1 MASTYSPALRLEL
14 MATGDQSGTW
24 GDTTNTNLGTLLEQ
38 AITGYLSVAQGDVAN
53 LTLTTTDGAS
63 DQARN
68 AVVEITGALTAT
80 RNVVVQTAE
89 KLYTIKNSTTGGFS
103 IVAKTTAGTGISI
116 PPGASID
123 CYSDGTNVVAAANYW
138 NGQIGGA
145 VYLDAGATVGPAMDL
160 FRDSTSPAASDVMG
174 QVVFNGRDSAGN
186 KQEYASI
193 EATILDTTSTSE
205 DGTLDL
211 YATVA
216 GTRTKLMSVFG
227 TGVGIADGTVSLPGL
242 SFISD
247 PNTGMYRIGA
257 DNIGVAANGAK
268 VLDIA
273 TTGLAVTGTASV
285 SSTAAGILQTL
296 ISTDA
301 GASVGPTLDLY
312 RDSASPA
319 TNDSIGSIQFNG
331 RDSAGN
337 KQQYAEIA
345 SAILDATST
354 SEDGY
359 LAMAITAG
367 GTPQGQFYL
376 GLTAAAAADPNNV
389 GLPKGQ
395 LSFPATQNPSSNV
408 NTLDDFEEGQT
419 TPTITASSGTFTT
432 VSCTLNYTKI
442 GRAVTFTAT
451 ITITTAGTAAGF
463 IDMPVPFAAVGVGS
477 VSGVEG
483 AATAAAVNGLITN
496 GSSSMQIYKY
506 DGTTIIAS
514 GRTLYLSGLYMAAT

>member
-53 LTLTTTDGAS
+53 LTLTTTNGAS

-174 QVVFNGRDSAGN
+174 QVVFNGRDSAAN

-193 EATILDTTSTSE
+193 EAMIVDATSTSE
-205 DGTLDL
+205 DGQLDL
-211 YATVA
+211 YATKA
-216 GTRTKLMSVFG
+216 GTRTKFASMTATATAF
-227 TGVGIADGTVSLPGL
+227 TAAAAY
-242 SFISD
+242 SFD
-247 PNTGMYRIGA
+247 A
-257 DNIGVAANGAK
+257 
-268 VLDIA
+268 A
-273 TTGLAVTGTASV
+273 TTI
-285 SSTAAGILQTL
+285 SSTAAGTL
-296 ISTDA
+296 LTVTSTDA
-301 GASVGPTLDLY
+301 GAGAGPFLSLY

-319 TNDSIGSIQFNG
+319 ANDVLGALFFSG

-337 KQQYAEIA
+337 AQTYADMYVTI
-345 SAILDATST
+345 SDATST
-354 SEDGY
+354 SEDAY
-359 LAMAITAG
+359 LVFDVAKAGTATAIL
-367 GTPQGQFYL
+367 YL
-376 GLTAAAAADPNNV
+376 GLNAAAAAGDAV
-389 GLPKGQ
+389 GLPRGQ
-395 LSFPATQNPSSNV
+395 LSFPATQNPSSDA
-408 NTLDDFEEGQT
+408 NTLDDYEEGQT
-419 TPTITASSGTFTT
+419 TPTITAQSGTFTD

-442 GRAVTFTAT
+442 GRVVTFSA
-451 ITITTAGTAAGF
+451 ILTITTANDAAGYISMPLPFTAGAVGACGGLDYVSTARTCTGLINTGTAVA
-463 IDMPVPFAAVGVGS
+463 
-477 VSGVEG
+477 
-483 AATAAAVNGLITN
+483 LIY
-496 GSSSMQIYKY
+496 QY
-506 DGTTIIAS
+506 DGATIIGS
-514 GRTLYLSGLYMAAT
+514 GRTLAISGSYVV